1 MIISNLFHVIPSH
14 CRLIVNDYLDQH
26 LALSVQHKFVQS
38 SLDYRNLSGHAILS
52 LYLDLEAVSWLLFS
66 RLLFSSSCIIRS
78 QYHKLY
84 SSFNS
89 VSIVGICL
97 SLLFY
102 LRFRFISISY
112 LCHFPIS
119 VRSRCLSYTR
129 LSRSFSV
136 FNITHQFDNLVSDF
150 Q

>member
-14 CRLIVNDYLDQH
+14 CRLIVNDYLGQH

-52 LYLDLEAVSWLLFS
+52 LYLDLEAVS
-66 RLLFSSSCIIRS
+66 RLLFSSSCITRS

-84 SSFNS
+84 SSFNC
-89 VSIVGICL
+89 VSIGGICL

-102 LRFRFISISY
+102 LRFQFISISY

-129 LSRSFSV
+129 LSRSSSV
-136 FNITHQFDNLVSDF
+136 FNITHQFGNLVSDF